1 VFIGLGIK
9 KVGRRPNHSLHSDP
23 PPADRELSKKG
34 FTRQTNGSP
43 DFLIGYEA
51 TLDKKMTSKSMHR
64 EFNRHH
70 YGPSWAQEVYDEG
83 TLVLEIVE
91 QESQK
96 LIWSGSA
103 TDRVNFSLSPEKEE
117 AEINEA
123 VREILKDF
131 PPK

>member
-1 VFIGLGIK
+1 
-9 KVGRRPNHSLHSDP
+9 
-23 PPADRELSKKG
+23 
-34 FTRQTNGSP
+34 
-43 DFLIGYEA
+43 
-51 TLDKKMTSKSMHR
+51 
-64 EFNRHH
+64 
-70 YGPSWAQEVYDEG
+70 VYDEG

>member
-1 VFIGLGIK
+1 
-9 KVGRRPNHSLHSDP
+9 
-23 PPADRELSKKG
+23 
-34 FTRQTNGSP
+34 
-43 DFLIGYEA
+43 
-51 TLDKKMTSKSMHR
+51 MHR